1 MSVFNSF
8 MSGFFEG
15 VADTAKA
22 AGLLLGVCVT
32 AKKLA
37 K

>member
-1 MSVFNSF
+1 MNWFTCF
-8 MSGFFEG
+8 MSGFFDG
-15 VADTAKA
+15 VIDTAKA
-22 AGLLLGVCVT
+22 TGALLSILVT